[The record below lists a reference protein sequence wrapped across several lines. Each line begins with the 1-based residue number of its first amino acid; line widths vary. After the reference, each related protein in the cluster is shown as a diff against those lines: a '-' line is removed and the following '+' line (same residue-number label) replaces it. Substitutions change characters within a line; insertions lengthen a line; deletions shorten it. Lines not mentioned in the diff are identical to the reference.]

1 MVTTMSLWWGPVSV
15 CPGEVELCHLTALTS
30 SFEIDYTSSHS
41 YQVLHQFT
49 LLPRAIKVFLHVLSQ
64 HFLSRA
70 FLITTLAQV
79 RWNVKEVL
87 LAFLYLESQI
97 CAAHRETVLLISF
110 IFSSFYFLRQG
121 LCSFDFPETLY
132 RGQTGLE
139 LKVFLLPYFQVPE
152 LKVSATMPG
161 SAMLTTVDSS

>member
-97 CAAHRETVLLISF
+97 CAAHRETILLISF
-110 IFSSFYFLRQG
+110 IFFFPFIFWDRVYVASTFLKLSTETRLASNSKCSSCPTSECQN
-121 LCSFDFPETLY
+121 
-132 RGQTGLE
+132 
-139 LKVFLLPYFQVPE
+139 
-152 LKVSATMPG
+152 
-161 SAMLTTVDSS
+161 